1 MNRLSF
7 LKTMGV
13 GIAAAVITPKILA
26 ELPPPT
32 AVPSEK
38 DKEWG
43 KKWAEE
49 CYSMWKKD
57 KELGVDSLRLWDSVM
72 NRDEEIYVVTGRCLD
87 TIELTAIDTR
97 TQPNFLDITKD
108 KFGEYFIIIGSA
120 FNEGTGV
127 PK

>member
-57 KELGVDSLRLWDSVM
+57 KELGVESLRLWD
-72 NRDEEIYVVTGRCLD
+72 VVYDHKGNEYAITAKGLGI
-87 TIELTAIDTR
+87 IEVTSFSPDVN
-97 TQPNFLDITKD
+97 PNCMDVEKEHF
-108 KFGEYFIIIGSA
+108 FEYFVIA
-120 FNEGTGV
+120 KTA
-127 PK
+127 K